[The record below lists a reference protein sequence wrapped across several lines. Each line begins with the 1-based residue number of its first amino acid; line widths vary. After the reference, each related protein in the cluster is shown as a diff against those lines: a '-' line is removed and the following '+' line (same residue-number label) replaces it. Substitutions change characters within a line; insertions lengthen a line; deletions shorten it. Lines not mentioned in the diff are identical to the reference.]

1 MGAYWADEN
10 VVMLFQPA
18 MLALGE
24 FRQTCRRHISLEPEM
39 ALMLAVLEEAIS
51 CFQRYVL
58 AQGGKGKRLFRE
70 AEQWIMEKDD
80 EWLFSFENI
89 CEVLGLSP
97 GFVRSG
103 LLRWKEKRLA
113 KNCGA
118 RILRFEGRRRE
129 MKKRFALASRNKRI
143 DHRVAAWE

>member
-1 MGAYWADEN
+1 MGALWADKN
-10 VVMLFQPA
+10 VVVIHPD

-24 FRQTCRRHISLEPEM
+24 YCQTCPRNISLEPEM

-80 EWLFSFENI
+80 KRLFSFENI

-103 LLRWKEKRLA
+103 LLRWKEQRLD
-113 KNCGA
+113 KNFGA
-118 RILRFEGRRRE
+118 QILPFEGKRRKI
-129 MKKRFALASRNKRI
+129 KKRFALASRNKRI
-143 DHRVAAWE
+143 NHRAAAWD